1 MEGELSAKA
10 LSTELRTGLAFL
22 TRLKLTPPAPIA
34 GAEVARASWTF
45 PVIGAGIGLLGA
57 IVYWLAH
64 GLGLDPLLGG
74 TLTVA
79 ATMLVTGALHE
90 DGLADTADGFG
101 GGQTAARKLEIMRD
115 SSIGAYGAAALILSF
130 LLRAGAIASIAEPG
144 LVALALIAA
153 HGGARATLP
162 IFMRRVP
169 RARED
174 GLSAQA
180 GAPPQQSAAIAVAIG
195 AALLW
200 LCLGFGGALVT
211 LILLVAALA
220 LAGWLANNQIGGQTG
235 DVLGAVE
242 QLSEVLILLVAAS
255 RF

>member
-115 SSIGAYGAAALILSF
+115 SSIGAGGAAALILSF